1 MFEGAYLERK
11 GGILVET
18 NGIASRSRDGRQ
30 IRAVLS
36 EIDETGI

>member
-18 NGIASRSRDGRQ
+18 NGIASSRDGRQ